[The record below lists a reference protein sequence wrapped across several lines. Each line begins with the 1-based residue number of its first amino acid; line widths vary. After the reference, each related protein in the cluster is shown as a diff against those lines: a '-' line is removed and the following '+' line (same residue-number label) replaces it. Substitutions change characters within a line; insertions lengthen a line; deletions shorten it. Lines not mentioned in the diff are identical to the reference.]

1 MDQRNQKDEVIYSH
15 QKAPG
20 EPVSL
25 GQKGKAMDKIIKV
38 WDKTEQALIV
48 FLIGIASYLTF
59 QEVILRYVFNTGW
72 SGSYEITTMALIWCT
87 FIGASLGIKE
97 NIHIGV
103 DVLVMKF
110 APKTQRI
117 LIVISIALCFLFG
130 AVVAVKGF
138 AFSKFISRSHLL
150 SRDLRIPMEI
160 GYLAIPVG
168 GVLICLRFIE
178 RLINV
183 LKGEL
188 FEIDRMH
195 ELSEEE
201 KKKLTHPPDD

>member
-1 MDQRNQKDEVIYSH
+1 MQKVIR
-15 QKAPG
+15 
-20 EPVSL
+20 
-25 GQKGKAMDKIIKV
+25 V
-38 WDKTEQALIV
+38 WDKTEEVLVVILIS
-48 FLIGIASYLTF
+48 IASYLTF

-72 SGSYEITTMALIWCT
+72 GGSYEITVMSLIWCT

-103 DVLVMKF
+103 DVLVVKF
-110 APKTQRI
+110 GPKTQRI
-117 LIVISIALCFLFG
+117 IITVSIALCFLFG
-130 AVVAVKGF
+130 IIVAVKGF
-138 AFSKFISRSHLL
+138 EFAKFISSRHLL

-178 RLINV
+178 RLVYV
-183 LKGEL
+183 LKGES
-188 FEIDRMH
+188 FKIDRMH

-201 KKKLTHPPDD
+201 KEKLVHTPDG

>member
-1 MDQRNQKDEVIYSH
+1 LIH

-25 GQKGKAMDKIIKV
+25 GRKGKVMGKIIKV
-38 WDKTEQALIV
+38 WDKTEQALV
-48 FLIGIASYLTF
+48 VLLLGLASYLTF
-59 QEVILRYVFNTGW
+59 QEVVLRYVFNTGW
-72 SGSYEITTMALIWCT
+72 SGSYEITIMALIWCT

-103 DVLVMKF
+103 DVLVLKF
-110 APKTQRI
+110 PPKTQRI
-117 LIVISIALCFLFG
+117 LVVISIALCILFG
-130 AVVAVKGF
+130 VVVAVKGYEF
-138 AFSKFISRSHLL
+138 AKFISRSHLL

-160 GYLAIPVG
+160 GYLAVPVG
-168 GVLICLRFIE
+168 GALISLRFIE
-178 RLINV
+178 RLVFV

-195 ELSEEE
+195 ELTEEE
-201 KKKLTHPPDD
+201 KHKIERTPDE